1 MSRSSPAPRGFR
13 GTPTMFRVG
22 QNIFDGRHFTSLAGS
37 VQRTELRCP
46 LKGIRPSCEVPHP
59 PTSFSPCGSLDRWQ
73 VLRELRVILC
83 QRFFSLP
90 SPKREITN
98 FCPGLSHLSTALGDE
113 RSHTNHLV
121 ASFPQRS
128 RLFWERVTRFE
139 VRIRLSRC
147 CKFELRSCSFL
158 QPSPVGVTPTPS
170 YRRAS
175 RL

>member
-1 MSRSSPAPRGFR
+1 V
-13 GTPTMFRVG
+13 FRVG
-22 QNIFDGRHFTSLAGS
+22 QNTFDGRHFTSLAGS
-37 VQRTELRCP
+37 VQRTELRCS

-83 QRFFSLP
+83 QRFFPLP

-98 FCPGLSHLSTALGDE
+98 FCPGLRHLSTALVAM

-128 RLFWERVTRFE
+128 PVFRRRNARF
-139 VRIRLSRC
+139 RGLKST
-147 CKFELRSCSFL
+147 LAAL
-158 QPSPVGVTPTPS
+158 Q
-170 YRRAS
+170 
-175 RL
+175 

>member
-1 MSRSSPAPRGFR
+1 
-13 GTPTMFRVG
+13 MFRVG

-83 QRFFSLP
+83 QRFFPPP

-98 FCPGLSHLSTALGDE
+98 FCPGLRHLSTTLGDE

-128 RLFWERVTRFE
+128 AFFGGRILRFRGLTSTLERLQD
-139 VRIRLSRC
+139 RITNL
-147 CKFELRSCSFL
+147 
-158 QPSPVGVTPTPS
+158 
-170 YRRAS
+170 
-175 RL
+175 